1 MKEFKEIVMT
11 EKEWISYFEAIN
23 GRKPTPA
30 ELQDAVRRGE
40 VSPLSPKASFS
51 KWQMGLIGIGVLVV
65 LGIIYLVVSPPTKP
79 QPSTVSTEASTS
91 TSQTEESSTSTQTST
106 ATSSSDVANK
116 GIDIAALQA
125 GDASSLSGLWQSVYK
140 DTAQELTINLKEY
153 QISEKNGE
161 LVLTRSGTPRAGDAT
176 IRIVPKGVEASIYSV
191 QASADL
197 KTHPDYDRVI
207 FSGPSDE
214 LFYRQ
219 ADYENVENSDY
230 SIKKQVEAQNTKSNT
245 TSTSASSGTV
255 ADYQQVIDDN
265 RTMLSTKSFDGL
277 KFYSPEA
284 LQANELYYALYD
296 FDNNGT
302 KEFILTGKR
311 TDFSSGSTTF
321 DKLASWERMIYGVFT
336 LKDKEIVT
344 LFNGTGYRTQL
355 VPMTDG
361 SFWLRGSGGYDTGVY
376 EHYSFS
382 TSGTAVSKDVM
393 ITYKNLKKSNE
404 QIQDESGKSYTW
416 EELQAKVNQYDV
428 LSSDL
433 MEWHQL

>member
-1 MKEFKEIVMT
+1 MNEI
-11 EKEWISYFEAIN
+11 EWIAYFEAIN

-40 VSPLSPKASFS
+40 VSLLSPKASFS
-51 KWQMGLIGIGVLVV
+51 KWQIGLIGIGVLVV
-65 LGIIYLVVSPPTKP
+65 LGVIYLVVGPPTKP
-79 QPSTVSTEASTS
+79 QPSTVSTEVSSS
-91 TSQTEESSTSTQTST
+91 TSQKEESSTSTQTST
-106 ATSSSDVANK
+106 ATSSSDAAKK
-116 GIDIAALQA
+116 GVDIAALQA

-161 LVLTRSGTPRAGDAT
+161 LVLTRSGTSRTGDAT

-191 QASADL
+191 QASANL
-197 KTHPDYDRVI
+197 KTHPDYDRAI
-207 FSGPSDE
+207 FQGSSDE

-230 SIKKQVEAQNTKSNT
+230 SIKKQVEALNTKSNT
-245 TSTSASSGTV
+245 TSTSASGGTV

-265 RTMLSTKSFDGL
+265 RTMLATKNFDGL
-277 KFYSPEA
+277 KFYSSEA
-284 LQANELYYALYD
+284 LQVNELYYALYD

-321 DKLASWERMIYGVFT
+321 DKLASWERTIYGVFT

-344 LFNGTGYRTQL
+344 LFNGIGYRTQI

-382 TSGTAVSKDVM
+382 ASGTAVSKDVM
-393 ITYKNLKKSNE
+393 ITYENLKKSNE

-416 EELQAKVNQYDV
+416 EELQEKVNQYDV